1 MLIFEAIIDGILD
14 IKDHMGRTL
23 LQLLGIVLG
32 AGSIVA
38 TFSLSVAGKEQ
49 AMKYYRVSG
58 GIERIWIGDR
68 DTGKITLDAKALAS
82 KGLTYN
88 DAVAL
93 RTHAKQIDLVSPV
106 SQDGML
112 IRYGS
117 VEKKRDVMGVTP
129 AYSPI
134 SFFKVERG
142 RFITDTDLQTAA
154 RVTVLGTTR
163 AAELFGSDNPIGKT
177 ISINGAGYLV
187 VGVMEEKWFARG
199 EDGRN
204 ALRWMN
210 RQMYIPLT
218 TFMTRKGE
226 PLEQGKI
233 SFMHA
238 RMKDI
243 TLHKEAVAEIERIL
257 FRQHGVKDF
266 EVFSRVA
273 NLARNESENKMY
285 DVTFM
290 VCGIISLLVGGI
302 VIMNIQLASFN
313 ERVREIGT
321 RKAVGATPAQI
332 FVQMLTESV
341 LVSVLGGFL
350 GIFAGKF
357 FTQGISMLTRNAAA
371 ITPGVVMNALIFSV
385 GTGLI
390 FGMYPAIRASRL
402 NPIEALR
409 TE

>member
-1 MLIFEAIIDGILD
+1 MLIFEAIIDGIRD
-14 IKDHMGRTL
+14 MKDHLGRTL
-23 LQLLGIVLG
+23 LQLFGIILG

-38 TFSLSVAGKEQ
+38 TFSLSVAGKE
-49 AMKYYRVSG
+49 ASMKYYRMSG
-58 GIERIWIGDR
+58 GIERIWIGNKE
-68 DTGKITLDAKALAS
+68 TGQITLDAKALAS
-82 KGLTYN
+82 KGLTYA

-93 RTHAKQIDLVSPV
+93 RKEAKEIDLVSPV
-106 SQDGML
+106 AEDNMTM
-112 IRYGS
+112 RYGD
-117 VEKKRDVMGVTP
+117 VEKSRSVMGVTP

-134 SFFKVERG
+134 SFHKVGQG
-142 RFITDTDLQTAA
+142 RFITDHDLATAA
-154 RVTVLGTTR
+154 RVVVLGTTR
-163 AAELFGSDNPIGKT
+163 AQEFFGSDNPVGKT
-177 ISINGAGYLV
+177 LIMNGAGYLV
-187 VGVMEEKWFARG
+187 VGVMEEKYFSF
-199 EDGRN
+199 DGDRN

-210 RQMYIPLT
+210 RGTYTPIT
-218 TFMTRKGE
+218 TMMTRSGQ
-226 PLEQGKI
+226 PLQQGKI

-243 TLHKEAVAEIERIL
+243 QRHKEAVAEIERVL
-257 FRQHGVKDF
+257 FRQHGTKDYQ
-266 EVFSRVA
+266 VFSRVA

-290 VCGIISLLVGGI
+290 ICGLISLLVGGI

-332 FVQMLTESV
+332 FFQMLTESV
-341 LVSVLGGFL
+341 IVSVLGGFL

-357 FTQGISMLTRNAAA
+357 FTQGIAMLTRNPAA
-371 ITPGVVMNALIFSV
+371 ITPSTAMTALIFAT
-385 GTGLI
+385 GTGLL

>member
-1 MLIFEAIIDGILD
+1 
-14 IKDHMGRTL
+14 
-23 LQLLGIVLG
+23 
-32 AGSIVA
+32 
-38 TFSLSVAGKEQ
+38 
-49 AMKYYRVSG
+49 
-58 GIERIWIGDR
+58 
-68 DTGKITLDAKALAS
+68 
-82 KGLTYN
+82 
-88 DAVAL
+88 
-93 RTHAKQIDLVSPV
+93 
-106 SQDGML
+106 
-112 IRYGS
+112 
-117 VEKKRDVMGVTP
+117 
-129 AYSPI
+129 
-134 SFFKVERG
+134 
-142 RFITDTDLQTAA
+142 
-154 RVTVLGTTR
+154 
-163 AAELFGSDNPIGKT
+163 
-177 ISINGAGYLV
+177 
-187 VGVMEEKWFARG
+187 
-199 EDGRN
+199 
-204 ALRWMN
+204 
-210 RQMYIPLT
+210 MYIPLT

-238 RMKDI
+238 RMKD
-243 TLHKEAVAEIERIL
+243 TTRHKEAVAEIQSIL

-290 VCGIISLLVGGI
+290 ICGIISLLVGGI

-341 LVSVLGGFL
+341 LVSVFGGFL

-357 FTQGISMLTRNAAA
+357 FTQGISMLTRNPAA
-371 ITPGVVMNALIFSV
+371 ITPGVVMNALIFAV
-385 GTGLI
+385 GTGLL

>member
-1 MLIFEAIIDGILD
+1 MLILEAIIDGIRD
-14 IKDHMGRTL
+14 MKDHLGRTL
-23 LQLLGIVLG
+23 LQLFGIILG

-38 TFSLSVAGKEQ
+38 TFSLSVAGKE
-49 AMKYYRVSG
+49 ASMKYYRVSG
-58 GIERIWIGDR
+58 GIERIWIGNKP
-68 DTGKITLDAKALAS
+68 TGKVTLDAKALAS
-82 KGLTYN
+82 KGLTYA
-88 DAVAL
+88 DAIAL
-93 RTHAKQIDLVSPV
+93 RTEGKEVDLVSPV
-106 SQDGML
+106 AQDNMR
-112 IRYGS
+112 IRYAGLDK
-117 VEKKRDVMGVTP
+117 VRDVMGVTP

-134 SFFKVERG
+134 SFFHVERG
-142 RFITDTDLQTAA
+142 RFITDTDLREAA
-154 RVTVLGTTR
+154 RVVVLGTGR
-163 AAELFGSDNPIGKT
+163 AQEFFGSDNPVGKT
-177 ISINGAGYLV
+177 MMIGDAGYLV
-187 VGVMEEKWFARG
+187 VGVMEEKYFSF
-199 EDGRN
+199 DQKRN

-210 RQMYIPLT
+210 RQMYIPIT
-218 TFMTRKGE
+218 TMMTRKGE

-238 RMKDI
+238 RMKDVKR
-243 TLHKEAVAEIERIL
+243 HKEAVADIERVL
-257 FRQHGVKDF
+257 FRQHGVKDYD
-266 EVFSRVA
+266 VFSRVA

-332 FVQMLTESV
+332 FFQMLTESV
-341 LVSVLGGFL
+341 LVSILGGIL

-357 FTQGISMLTRNAAA
+357 FTQGIAMLTKNPAI
-371 ITPGVVMNALIFSV
+371 ITPGVIMNALIFAA
-385 GTGLI
+385 GTGLV

>member
-1 MLIFEAIIDGILD
+1 MLILEAIIDGVRD
-14 IKDHMGRTL
+14 MKDHLGRTL
-23 LQLLGIVLG
+23 LQLFGIILG

-38 TFSLSVAGKEQ
+38 TFSLSVAGKE
-49 AMKYYRVSG
+49 ASMRFYRMSG
-58 GIERIWIGDR
+58 GIERIWIGNKQ
-68 DTGKITLDAKALAS
+68 TGQVSLDAKALAS
-82 KGLTYN
+82 NGLTYA

-93 RTHAKQIDLVSPV
+93 RRETKEIDLVSPV
-106 SQDGML
+106 SESGMVV
-112 IRYGS
+112 RYGD
-117 VEKKRDVMGVTP
+117 VEKQRNVMGVTP

-134 SFFKVERG
+134 SFHPVEHG
-142 RFITDTDLQTAA
+142 RFITDQDIATAA
-154 RVTVLGTTR
+154 RVVVLGTTR
-163 AAELFGSDNPIGKT
+163 AQEFFGSDNPIGKT
-177 ISINGAGYLV
+177 LIMNGAGYLV
-187 VGVMEEKWFARG
+187 VGVMEEKYFSFDQR
-199 EDGRN
+199 RN

-210 RQMYIPLT
+210 RFMYIPIT
-218 TFMTRKGE
+218 TMMTRNGQ
-226 PLEQGKI
+226 PLQQGKI

-243 TLHKEAVAEIERIL
+243 ERHKEAVDEIERVL
-257 FRQHGVKDF
+257 LRQHGVKDF
-266 EVFSRVA
+266 QVFSRVA
-273 NLARNESENKMY
+273 NLARNESEGKMY

-290 VCGIISLLVGGI
+290 ICGLISLLVGGI

-332 FVQMLTESV
+332 FFQMLTESV
-341 LVSVLGGFL
+341 IVSVVGGFL

-357 FTQGISMLTRNAAA
+357 FTDGIAMLTRNPAA
-371 ITPGVVMNALIFSV
+371 ITPATAMTALIFAA
-385 GTGLI
+385 GTGLL

>member
-1 MLIFEAIIDGILD
+1 MLIFEAIIDGIRD
-14 IKDHMGRTL
+14 MKDHLGRTL
-23 LQLLGIVLG
+23 LQLFGIILG

-38 TFSLSVAGKEQ
+38 TFSLSVAGKE
-49 AMKYYRVSG
+49 ASMKYYRMSG
-58 GIERIWIGDR
+58 GIERIFIGNKE
-68 DTGKITLDAKALAS
+68 TGQITLDAKALAS
-82 KGLTYN
+82 NGLTYA

-93 RTHAKQIDLVSPV
+93 RNEAKEIDLVSPV
-106 SQDGML
+106 SENGMT
-112 IRYGS
+112 IRYGDI
-117 VEKKRDVMGVTP
+117 EKNRGIMGVTP

-134 SFFKVERG
+134 SFHKVGRG
-142 RFITDTDLQTAA
+142 RFITEHDIASAA
-154 RVTVLGTTR
+154 RVVVLGTTR
-163 AAELFGSDNPIGKT
+163 AQEFFGSDNPVGKT
-177 ISINGAGYLV
+177 LIMNGAGYLV
-187 VGVMEEKWFARG
+187 VGVMEEKYFSF
-199 EDGRN
+199 DNKRN

-210 RQMYIPLT
+210 RGMYIPIT
-218 TFMTRKGE
+218 TMMTRNGQ
-226 PLEQGKI
+226 PLQQGKI

-243 TLHKEAVAEIERIL
+243 KRHKEAVAEIERIL
-257 FRQHGVKDF
+257 FRQHGVKDYR
-266 EVFSRVA
+266 VFSRVA

-290 VCGIISLLVGGI
+290 ICGLISLLVGGI

-332 FVQMLTESV
+332 FFQMLTESV
-341 LVSVLGGFL
+341 VVSVLGGFL

-357 FTQGISMLTRNAAA
+357 FTQGIAMLTRNPAA
-371 ITPGVVMNALIFSV
+371 ITPATAMTALVFAT
-385 GTGLI
+385 GTGLL